1 MHPLVAVVAVS
12 VLSLFVPCTNA
23 KVFGL
28 DTRAYPEVTDHHCI
42 AFYCSGLR
50 YFTTP
55 TGFHRDTAGNSNTER
70 SRRHAIGCD
79 GVTNC
84 RTSTTGWSCDEI
96 PYASTFDGGLGCFAS
111 DWTRSGRS
119 INSLYNVGTHR
130 CVNAGQNSAH
140 GQALTTFYGR
150 NNIQNYEE
158 FTVGFL
164 LNNGCPNPRSS
175 WCARFF
181 NAVRSGRSTAALC
194 AVATRQR
201 SYAKLTSSAY
211 SRAPR
216 CPSRN
221 YRREDTSSPEDAPN
235 NDTVTPSFAEVTDDM
250 VQVATLE
257 NGLQIVP
264 MFGARKVGDDVWIHD
279 DTLQNGTTSKVVGVA
294 SMKEAFSGLGKR
306 QTCSS
311 S

>member
-1 MHPLVAVVAVS
+1 MHPLIVVALG
-12 VLSLFVPCTNA
+12 VLSLFVPSTNA
-23 KVFGL
+23 VAFGL
-28 DTRAYPEVTDHHCI
+28 DSNSYPEVTDHHCI

-50 YFTTP
+50 YFATG

-79 GVTNC
+79 GVTDC

-140 GQALTTFYGR
+140 GQALSTFYAR
-150 NNIQNYEE
+150 NNIRNFEE
-158 FTVGFL
+158 FTVEFIL
-164 LNNGCPNPRSS
+164 SNGCPNPRSS

-181 NAVRSGRSTAALC
+181 NAVRSGQSTAALC
-194 AVATRQR
+194 ATATSQR

-211 SRAPR
+211 VRYPR

-221 YRREDTSSPEDAPN
+221 YRREESSDLDVQEPAVPTNSSVAFED
-235 NDTVTPSFAEVTDDM
+235 VTADM
-250 VQVATLE
+250 LEVATLE
-257 NGLQIVP
+257 NGVQVMP
-264 MFGARKVGDDVWIHD
+264 MFGAHKVGDEVWIHD
-279 DTLQNGTTSKVVGVA
+279 DTFQDGKTSKVISVN
-294 SMKEAFSGLGKR
+294 SFKEAFSHLGKR
-306 QTCSS
+306 QTCSA
-311 S
+311 